1 MANTAPPPDY
11 YRILEVPDT
20 ATTQQIRDA
29 YKRAALKTHPDRVA
43 ADSPERPSRTRKFQL
58 VNDAYYAL
66 SDSKRRR
73 EYDAQRR
80 LFGGSKSKSKPK
92 PSKPSKPAKASSAN
106 PPGTF
111 TPDFEEADEEIP
123 LGADADAAGM
133 DAGSFYSWAWNYFT
147 GNKGGANAEQ
157 ARQEAENAQFAD
169 IFEEMLREEGMDEAQ
184 QQQGKGKFWSLA
196 GGVAGGVL
204 GFIAANFPGAI
215 AGVVAGNRF
224 GAIRD
229 ARGKSVYDV
238 FQELPQTDRARLL
251 AQLATR
257 VFSHAVGV

>member
-1 MANTAPPPDY
+1 MANSGPPPDY
-11 YRILEVPDT
+11 YRILEISET

-43 ADSPERPSRTRKFQL
+43 ADSPERAPRTRKFQL
-58 VNDAYYAL
+58 VNDAYYTL
-66 SDSKRRR
+66 SDSTRRR
-73 EYDAQRR
+73 EYDAQRK
-80 LFGGSKSKSKPK
+80 LFNSTRPK
-92 PSKPSKPAKASSAN
+92 PSKPSSAAN
-106 PPGTF
+106 ANEESNGDIPR
-111 TPDFEEADEEIP
+111 PDMNAND
-123 LGADADAAGM
+123 
-133 DAGSFYSWAWNYFT
+133 FYSWAWNFFT

-169 IFEEMLREEGMDEAQ
+169 VFEEMLREEGMDEAQ
-184 QQQGKGKFWSLA
+184 QQQQGKGSFWALA
-196 GGVAGGVL
+196 GGAAGGIL

-229 ARGKSVYDV
+229 AKGKSVYEV
-238 FQELPQTDRARLL
+238 YQELPQTDRARLL

>member
-1 MANTAPPPDY
+1 MAKSGAPPDY
-11 YRILEVPDT
+11 YRILEISET

-29 YKRAALKTHPDRVA
+29 YKKAALKTHPDRVA

-66 SDSKRRR
+66 SDSSRRR
-73 EYDAQRR
+73 DYDAQRR
-80 LFGGSKSKSKPK
+80 LFGARRPK
-92 PSKPSKPAKASSAN
+92 PSKPSGASNAN
-106 PPGTF
+106 PPGAF
-111 TPDFEEADEEIP
+111 TPDFEDFDEEIP
-123 LGADADAAGM
+123 LGGDAGM
-133 DAGSFYSWAWNYFT
+133 GGAGANNFYSWAWNYFT
-147 GNKGGANAEQ
+147 GNKGDANAQQANTQQ

-169 IFEEMLREEGMDEAQ
+169 VFEEMLREEGMDEAQ
-184 QQQGKGKFWSLA
+184 QQQAKGKFWSLA
-196 GGVAGGVL
+196 GGAAGGVL

-215 AGVVAGNRF
+215 AGMVAGNRF

-229 ARGKSVYDV
+229 ARGKSVYEV

-257 VFSHAVGV
+257 VFSHAAGI